1 MAKRRPAGDGMVRK
15 REDGRWEGRI
25 VIGHRENG
33 EPLFR
38 HVYAKTQKAL
48 LDKLHQNIECYRDV
62 ELTEDSRMTLGQ
74 WLDRWL
80 TEYKAGT
87 VRPGTLEGYRRYI
100 EYYIKPQLGDKQIS
114 LLSQQDI
121 QRMYRR
127 LKTEGR
133 IHEHPEMGHQL
144 SDSMVRHIHSTLHA
158 ALKDAVQAHV
168 IPRNPTEGTT
178 APKPNY
184 KPKRILIRAELDA
197 FLAVGEQDEVWR
209 DFFQTELMTGLRRGE
224 ICGLQ
229 WSDFDGN
236 AGTLKVCRTL
246 HSQRK
251 GEYTVG
257 ETKTNQGMRTII
269 LPHSVT
275 EILRRRKADAIS
287 QWIFP
292 DPVKPA
298 IGCRLPPKKAR
309 EMQVLTRE
317 ELQRF
322 LIQAK
327 FEGYYEVFLL
337 DLATGLR
344 RGELMALQWDDLNF
358 KTGVLNVNK
367 QVYDVR
373 GQLQISTPKTKN
385 SIRKI
390 VLPPAVVAVLREYK
404 KTVDSRWMF
413 PSPVK
418 EDCPITP
425 GVVRRRL
432 QLILEHAGCKHVRFH
447 DLRHTFATLALEN
460 GMDVKTLSAM
470 LGHVSAATTLDIY
483 THITDDMRLTAA
495 ANIDR
500 GIGKAAPQEDTS
512 EPGQETAPAQ
522 AEKPSMTD
530 FKPYVGRKRRSG
542 TGCVSEIN
550 DHLFEGRYSPKW
562 PDGKKHARNVYAH
575 TREECE
581 EKLKVLI
588 VEMKAEIVEL
598 KRQKAEGSLPPQG
611 PEKGKK
617 KGGKRR

>member
-1 MAKRRPAGDGMVRK
+1 MAKRRPAGDGMVR
-15 REDGRWEGRI
+15 RRDDGRWEGRI

-184 KPKRILIRAELDA
+184 KPKRILTRAELDA
-197 FLAVGEQDEVWR
+197 FLKVVEQDEVWR

-236 AGTLKVCRTL
+236 TGTLKVCRTL

-275 EILRRRKADAIS
+275 EILRWRKADTIS

-292 DPVKPA
+292 DPVKPEDPVDPNA
-298 IGCRLPPKKAR
+298 AYRHMKTL
-309 EMQVLTRE
+309 
-317 ELQRF
+317 LQR
-322 LIQAK
+322 A
-327 FEGYYEVFLL
+327 
-337 DLATGLR
+337 GL
-344 RGELMALQWDDLNF
+344 
-358 KTGVLNVNK
+358 
-367 QVYDVR
+367 
-373 GQLQISTPKTKN
+373 P
-385 SIRKI
+385 SI
-390 VLPPAVVAVLREYK
+390 
-404 KTVDSRWMF
+404 
-413 PSPVK
+413 
-418 EDCPITP
+418 
-425 GVVRRRL
+425 
-432 QLILEHAGCKHVRFH
+432 RFH
-447 DLRHTFATLALEN
+447 DLRHPYVKHTTKIFSLRL
-460 GMDVKTLSAM
+460 MDFQAQAYPDARRKTRGACQLHRGGQSRSPVRPLCNRKQFSCLLPQSKMSWILYAISMRLSGYTSTRSISSSASSV
-470 LGHVSAATTLDIY
+470 VSASASKIALDASL
-483 THITDDMRLTAA
+483 RLSCRACSSCFCFACANTAA
-495 ANIDR
+495 
-500 GIGKAAPQEDTS
+500 
-512 EPGQETAPAQ
+512 
-522 AEKPSMTD
+522 
-530 FKPYVGRKRRSG
+530 
-542 TGCVSEIN
+542 
-550 DHLFEGRYSPKW
+550 
-562 PDGKKHARNVYAH
+562 
-575 TREECE
+575 
-581 EKLKVLI
+581 
-588 VEMKAEIVEL
+588 
-598 KRQKAEGSLPPQG
+598 
-611 PEKGKK
+611 
-617 KGGKRR
+617 

>member
-25 VIGHRENG
+25 VIGHKENG

-80 TEYKAGT
+80 AEYKAGT

-100 EYYIKPQLGDKQIS
+100 GYYIKPQLGDKQIS
-114 LLSQQDI
+114 LISQQDI

-133 IHEHPEMGHQL
+133 VHEHPEMDHQL

-158 ALKDAVQAHV
+158 ALKDAVQAHI

-184 KPKRILIRAELDA
+184 KPKRILTRAELDD
-197 FLAVGEQDEVWR
+197 FLTVVEQDEVWR
-209 DFFQTELMTGLRRGE
+209 DFFQTELM
-224 ICGLQ
+224 
-229 WSDFDGN
+229 
-236 AGTLKVCRTL
+236 
-246 HSQRK
+246 
-251 GEYTVG
+251 
-257 ETKTNQGMRTII
+257 
-269 LPHSVT
+269 
-275 EILRRRKADAIS
+275 
-287 QWIFP
+287 
-292 DPVKPA
+292 
-298 IGCRLPPKKAR
+298 
-309 EMQVLTRE
+309 
-317 ELQRF
+317 
-322 LIQAK
+322 
-327 FEGYYEVFLL
+327 
-337 DLATGLR
+337 TGLR

-385 SIRKI
+385 SVRKI

-447 DLRHTFATLALEN
+447 DLRHTFATLAPEN

-483 THITDDMRLTAA
+483 THITDDMQRAAA

-500 GIGKAAPQEDTS
+500 SIGKAAPQEEAS

-522 AEKPSMTD
+522 AEKPCMTD

-588 VEMKAEIVEL
+588 VEMKAEI
-598 KRQKAEGSLPPQG
+598 AEAQRLMDLGQGDGSPP
-611 PEKGKK
+611 EDKKGKRTMRK
-617 KGGKRR
+617 

>member
-25 VIGHRENG
+25 VIGHKENG

-114 LLSQQDI
+114 LISQQDI

-184 KPKRILIRAELDA
+184 KPKRILTRAELDA
-197 FLAVGEQDEVWR
+197 FLKVVEQDEVWR
-209 DFFQTELMTGLRRGE
+209 DFFRTELM
-224 ICGLQ
+224 
-229 WSDFDGN
+229 
-236 AGTLKVCRTL
+236 
-246 HSQRK
+246 
-251 GEYTVG
+251 
-257 ETKTNQGMRTII
+257 
-269 LPHSVT
+269 
-275 EILRRRKADAIS
+275 
-287 QWIFP
+287 
-292 DPVKPA
+292 
-298 IGCRLPPKKAR
+298 
-309 EMQVLTRE
+309 
-317 ELQRF
+317 
-322 LIQAK
+322 
-327 FEGYYEVFLL
+327 
-337 DLATGLR
+337 TGLR

-385 SIRKI
+385 SVRKI

-483 THITDDMRLTAA
+483 THITDDMQRAAA

-500 GIGKAAPQEDTS
+500 SIGKAAPQEEAS

-522 AEKPSMTD
+522 AEKPCMTD

-588 VEMKAEIVEL
+588 VEMKAEI
-598 KRQKAEGSLPPQG
+598 AEAQRLMDLGQGDGSPP
-611 PEKGKK
+611 EDKKGKRTMRK
-617 KGGKRR
+617 

>member
-15 REDGRWEGRI
+15 RDDGRWEGRI

-133 IHEHPEMGHQL
+133 IHEHPEMDHQL
-144 SDSMVRHIHSTLHA
+144 SDSMVRHIHTTLHA

-184 KPKRILIRAELDA
+184 KPKRILTGEELDA
-197 FLAVGEQDEVWR
+197 FRAVVEQDEVWR

-229 WSDFDGN
+229 WSDFDGD

-246 HSQRK
+246 HGQRK
-251 GEYTVG
+251 GEYTTG

-275 EILRRRKADAIS
+275 EILRRRKVDAIS
-287 QWIFP
+287 QWISP
-292 DPVKPA
+292 DPVKPEDPVNPGSA
-298 IGCRLPPKKAR
+298 YLHMKT
-309 EMQVLTRE
+309 L
-317 ELQRF
+317 
-322 LIQAK
+322 
-327 FEGYYEVFLL
+327 
-337 DLATGLR
+337 
-344 RGELMALQWDDLNF
+344 LQWAGL
-358 KTGVLNVNK
+358 
-367 QVYDVR
+367 
-373 GQLQISTPKTKN
+373 P
-385 SIRKI
+385 SI
-390 VLPPAVVAVLREYK
+390 
-404 KTVDSRWMF
+404 
-413 PSPVK
+413 
-418 EDCPITP
+418 
-425 GVVRRRL
+425 
-432 QLILEHAGCKHVRFH
+432 RFH

-500 GIGKAAPQEDTS
+500 GIGKAAPQEDAS

-522 AEKPSMTD
+522 AEKPRMTN

-542 TGCVSEIN
+542 TGCVSQIN
-550 DHLFEGRYSPKW
+550 NHLFEGRYSPKW

-588 VEMKAEIVEL
+588 VEMKAEIAEA
-598 KRQKAEGSLPPQG
+598 KRQKAEGALPPQEL
-611 PEKGKK
+611 EKGKK
-617 KGGKRR
+617 RGGKVRKASK

>member
-1 MAKRRPAGDGMVRK
+1 MAKRRPAGDGMVR
-15 REDGRWEGRI
+15 RRDDGRWEGRI

-184 KPKRILIRAELDA
+184 KPKRILTRAELDD
-197 FLAVGEQDEVWR
+197 FLTVVEQDKVWR

-236 AGTLKVCRTL
+236 TGTLKVCRTL

-251 GEYTVG
+251 GEYTTG

-275 EILRRRKADAIS
+275 EILRRRKVDAIS

-292 DPVKPA
+292 DPVKPEDPVDPNA
-298 IGCRLPPKKAR
+298 AYRHMKTL
-309 EMQVLTRE
+309 
-317 ELQRF
+317 LQR
-322 LIQAK
+322 A
-327 FEGYYEVFLL
+327 
-337 DLATGLR
+337 GL
-344 RGELMALQWDDLNF
+344 
-358 KTGVLNVNK
+358 
-367 QVYDVR
+367 
-373 GQLQISTPKTKN
+373 P
-385 SIRKI
+385 SI
-390 VLPPAVVAVLREYK
+390 
-404 KTVDSRWMF
+404 
-413 PSPVK
+413 
-418 EDCPITP
+418 
-425 GVVRRRL
+425 
-432 QLILEHAGCKHVRFH
+432 RFH
-447 DLRHTFATLALEN
+447 DLRHTFATHALTS
-460 GMDVKTLSAM
+460 GVDAKTLSGI
-470 LGHVSAATTLDIY
+470 LGHTNASFTLDIY
-483 THITDDMRLTAA
+483 THITDDMQRTAA

-500 GIGKAAPQEDTS
+500 GIGKAAPQEDAS

-530 FKPYVGRKRRSG
+530 FKPYIGRKRRSG

-588 VEMKAEIVEL
+588 VEMKAEIAEAQRL
-598 KRQKAEGSLPPQG
+598 KDEGKGDGQPLE
-611 PEKGKK
+611 EKKGKRGKK
-617 KGGKRR
+617 KN

>member
-1 MAKRRPAGDGMVRK
+1 MAKRRPAGDGMVR
-15 REDGRWEGRI
+15 RRDDGRWEGRI

-184 KPKRILIRAELDA
+184 KPKRILTRAELDD
-197 FLAVGEQDEVWR
+197 FLTVVEQDEVWR

-292 DPVKPA
+292 DPVKPEDPVDPNA
-298 IGCRLPPKKAR
+298 AYRHMKTL
-309 EMQVLTRE
+309 
-317 ELQRF
+317 LQR
-322 LIQAK
+322 A
-327 FEGYYEVFLL
+327 
-337 DLATGLR
+337 GL
-344 RGELMALQWDDLNF
+344 
-358 KTGVLNVNK
+358 
-367 QVYDVR
+367 
-373 GQLQISTPKTKN
+373 P
-385 SIRKI
+385 SI
-390 VLPPAVVAVLREYK
+390 
-404 KTVDSRWMF
+404 
-413 PSPVK
+413 
-418 EDCPITP
+418 
-425 GVVRRRL
+425 
-432 QLILEHAGCKHVRFH
+432 RFH
-447 DLRHTFATLALEN
+447 DLRHPYVKHTTKIFSLRL
-460 GMDVKTLSAM
+460 MDF
-470 LGHVSAATTLDIY
+470 
-483 THITDDMRLTAA
+483 
-495 ANIDR
+495 
-500 GIGKAAPQEDTS
+500 Q
-512 EPGQETAPAQ
+512 AQ
-522 AEKPSMTD
+522 AYPDARRKTRGACQLLR
-530 FKPYVGRKRRSG
+530 VGQSRSPVRPLCNRKRFS
-542 TGCVSEIN
+542 C
-550 DHLFEGRYSPKW
+550 
-562 PDGKKHARNVYAH
+562 
-575 TREECE
+575 
-581 EKLKVLI
+581 
-588 VEMKAEIVEL
+588 
-598 KRQKAEGSLPPQG
+598 LPPQSKMSWILYAISMRLSG
-611 PEKGKK
+611 YTSTRSISSSASSVVSVSASKIALDASM
-617 KGGKRR
+617 RLSCRACSSCFCFACANTAA